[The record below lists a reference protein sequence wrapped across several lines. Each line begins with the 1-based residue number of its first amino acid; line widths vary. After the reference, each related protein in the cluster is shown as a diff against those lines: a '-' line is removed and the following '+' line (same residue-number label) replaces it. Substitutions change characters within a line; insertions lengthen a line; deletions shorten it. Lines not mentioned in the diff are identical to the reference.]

1 MLPLVVSSLLMW
13 AMIIN
18 RVLFLKA
25 LNQNDIIRDEAKQYV
40 LENRFPD
47 ITKYRGLRALFVF
60 RFLELRCGESSVD
73 KYILDET
80 VMSMVS
86 SLDKYLACIGIMAAV
101 SPLFGLLGTVIGMIT
116 TFDIISIFGTGNA
129 KAMAGGISQALITTQ
144 TGLLIAIPGFYMRNF
159 LSGRVENLKRRIA
172 STGIHLK
179 RYV

>member
-1 MLPLVVSSLLMW
+1 
-13 AMIIN
+13 
-18 RVLFLKA
+18 
-25 LNQNDIIRDEAKQYV
+25 
-40 LENRFPD
+40 
-47 ITKYRGLRALFVF
+47 
-60 RFLELRCGESSVD
+60 
-73 KYILDET
+73 
-80 VMSMVS
+80 
-86 SLDKYLACIGIMAAV
+86 MAAV

-129 KAMAGGISQALITTQ
+129 RAMAGGISQALITTQ